1 MKTRRLCQLRWLVQ
15 GGVYYVAVFVIG
27 GILALYG
34 DPFYVQV
41 ALGVTISVILALS
54 WDILARTGQTSFGHS
69 AFFGIGAYT
78 TAILHGPL
86 GIVGSWIAGVI
97 LSMIVAVLFGRAL
110 FKLRGVYFSVTTF
123 SFSLVLPVV
132 ALVLTPVTGG
142 AGGITPH
149 VIAGGDRRLQLLVC
163 MAFLIIAMA
172 TSDYFLQVR
181 HRTAAFLIRS
191 HPELASSSG
200 ISVVNTK
207 VLTFGVSGGLAALAG
222 ALYGGLYGFIVP
234 ADVFTLNWSVLPFTV
249 ALLGGV
255 DSTLGPIIGGVV
267 LRLLE
272 EQSKEIIGSHGYQV
286 VVGLVIILCIT
297 LMPEGILGLLKLI
310 RRRRARVWKTTSL

>member
-1 MKTRRLCQLRWLVQ
+1 MKTRRISQLIRLAHRA
-15 GGVYYVAVFVIG
+15 VYYVAVFAVG
-27 GILALYG
+27 GVLVLYG
-34 DPFYVQV
+34 DPFHVQV
-41 ALGVTISVILALS
+41 ALGITISVILALS

-69 AFFGIGAYT
+69 AFFGIGAYA
-78 TAILHGPL
+78 TAIFNGPM
-86 GIVGSWIAGVI
+86 GIVGSWVAGVI
-97 LSMIVAVLFGRAL
+97 LSMIIAALFGRAL

-163 MAFLIIAMA
+163 IAFLIIAMVA
-172 TSDYFLQVR
+172 SDYFLQVR

-200 ISVVNTK
+200 IPVVNTK
-207 VLTFGVSGGLAALAG
+207 MVTFGVSGGLAALAG

-234 ADVFTLNWSVLPFTV
+234 ADVFNLNWSVLPFTV

-255 DSTLGPIIGGVV
+255 DSTLGSIIGGVV

-286 VVGLVIILCIT
+286 VVGVVIILCIT
-297 LMPEGILGLLKLI
+297 LMPEGILGLVKRI
-310 RRRRARVWKTTSL
+310 SRTRARLWKTRSL

>member
-1 MKTRRLCQLRWLVQ
+1 MKSRRLYRLSRLGQ
-15 GGVYYVAVFVIG
+15 GGVYYVTVFAIG

-69 AFFGIGAYT
+69 AFFGIGAYA

-86 GIVGSWIAGVI
+86 GIVGSWVVGII
-97 LSMIVAVLFGRAL
+97 LSIIIAILFGRAL

-163 MAFLIIAMA
+163 MAFLIVAMA

-191 HPELASSSG
+191 HPEL
-200 ISVVNTK
+200 
-207 VLTFGVSGGLAALAG
+207 
-222 ALYGGLYGFIVP
+222 
-234 ADVFTLNWSVLPFTV
+234 
-249 ALLGGV
+249 
-255 DSTLGPIIGGVV
+255 
-267 LRLLE
+267 
-272 EQSKEIIGSHGYQV
+272 
-286 VVGLVIILCIT
+286 
-297 LMPEGILGLLKLI
+297 
-310 RRRRARVWKTTSL
+310 